1 MTKLRKHAAAIA
13 LAGLLALFGTAC
25 ASDDGGDGG
34 ATEGG
39 ASEPAASSEA
49 AS

>member
-1 MTKLRKHAAAIA
+1 MTKLRKHATAFA
-13 LAGLLALFGTAC
+13 LVGMLALFGTAC

-34 ATEGG
+34 GE
-39 ASEPAASSEA
+39 SEAGTTSSEA